1 MSTPE
6 QERFHFVQETVKAEV
21 WLKAKEP
28 LITSNEPE
36 RGEAQTQKD
45 EVEQLILRH
54 QAFRKAAVT
63 WKERFS
69 SLRQLSAVGLRTDV
83 EAVRFAWLAWLHF
96 SLWYFE

>member
-1 MSTPE
+1 M
-6 QERFHFVQETVKAEV
+6 HFAQETVKAEV

-28 LITSNEPE
+28 LITSSEPE

-54 QAFRKAAVT
+54 KAFRKAAVT

-69 SLRQLSAVGLRTDV
+69 SLRKLPAVCLTIDILV
-83 EAVRFAWLAWLHF
+83 
-96 SLWYFE
+96 YFLQIV

>member
-6 QERFHFVQETVKAEV
+6 KERFHFSQETVKAEV

-28 LITSNEPE
+28 LITSDEPE
-36 RGEAQTQKD
+36 REAQSQKD

-54 QAFRKAAVT
+54 KAFRKAAVT

-69 SLRQLSAVGLRTDV
+69 SLRKLSAVSLPRDV
-83 EAVRFAWLAWLHF
+83 VVAKSVWLSHI
-96 SLWYFE
+96 

>member
-6 QERFHFVQETVKAEV
+6 KERFHFSQETVKAEV

-28 LITSNEPE
+28 LITSDEPE
-36 RGEAQTQKD
+36 REAQSQKD

-54 QAFRKAAVT
+54 KAFRKAAVT

-69 SLRQLSAVGLRTDV
+69 SLRKLSTVSLTTYV
-83 EAVRFAWLAWLHF
+83 VVVTIVWLSHISVL
-96 SLWYFE
+96 L